1 MQTAEPAKEEKAAT
15 ADEDSFEMM
24 NDKDDTTTPK
34 KDVAKD
40 SKTEDAPVVK
50 EKKVVEEKKAPSL
63 KKSPPDSKVGNEKK
77 VRDVNQKKKKRY
89 APSLVNLIVPLYNR
103 LDITSPLSSSSSL
116 HSINLYRTARRGL
129 GSRLLVRRR

>member
-1 MQTAEPAKEEKAAT
+1 MQTAEPAKEEKTAT

-34 KDVAKD
+34 EDVAKD

-77 VRDVNQKKKKRY
+77 VRDVNQKKKICT
-89 APSLVNLIVPLYNR
+89 VFGEFDCTLIQPPGYYLTT
-103 LDITSPLSSSSSL
+103 IFFFFFSSF
-116 HSINLYRTARRGL
+116 Y
-129 GSRLLVRRR
+129 

>member
-34 KDVAKD
+34 EDVAKD
-40 SKTEDAPVVK
+40 SKTEDAPVVE
-50 EKKVVEEKKAPSL
+50 EKKVVKEKKAPSL

-77 VRDVNQKKKKRY
+77 VRDRREPKKKK
-89 APSLVNLIVPLYNR
+89 AMHR
-103 LDITSPLSSSSSL
+103 LW
-116 HSINLYRTARRGL
+116 
-129 GSRLLVRRR
+129 